1 MSTTTHKAP
10 TGAWL
15 SAAQAASMLGVSTA
29 TLRRWTVAG
38 EVDAFTT
45 PGGHRRYARA
55 TIDALLASG
64 TRHLSADGGAEAD
77 IAVVE
82 ELRRSEVDWL
92 FRKLPELDVVQRERV
107 DEMSRRLVHD
117 LIKERA

>member
-1 MSTTTHKAP
+1 MAAMTHSAVA
-10 TGAWL
+10 GAWL

-55 TIDALLASG
+55 TIEALLDSG
-64 TRHLSADGGAEAD
+64 TRHLSADSGAD
-77 IAVVE
+77 VDDSVE

-117 LIKERA
+117 LTKERA